1 MAEATGLR
9 QSLPYPIYGVPF
21 GFVLPIT
28 EADGDMVTSAAG
40 LDSERSLNGDTLADC
55 TNEATEIG
63 GGLYYLLLTAAETT
77 ADVVSGVTKTSTADA
92 KTTSWS
98 LYPRK
103 LVTVRSG
110 TCQAP
115 DNAIDVAYVKLDAS
129 ASAVDDYYNGMVVI
143 VTIDSNVEARVIT
156 DYAGSTKK
164 ASVTPDFNVA
174 TDVDDTF
181 VIKLPEGV
189 QLPTVPSAADNA
201 TAAAAAILVTPANKL
216 DTDASGHVSISGTK
230 NTLDDLADFDPA
242 SDTVT
247 VGGLNAAALA
257 DFFDTDSTKEYADA
271 VDGSVVKEI
280 ADIAGGTIAI
290 SATQAASVSTGILAI
305 RTHHTLSQAISSTY
319 AGDLSAATKL
329 WLALKLDADDDD
341 DEAVVFIEATG
352 GLTVLAEAAYTT
364 IADGSLTVGGVA
376 GAWTVTVGMDEDA
389 TGLLGDYVGAM
400 LQAECKALVGGDTV
414 AVWDGVCDISRGIV
428 QAVS

>member
-9 QSLPYPIYGVPF
+9 QSLPYPVYGAPF
-21 GFVLPIT
+21 GFVIPIT
-28 EADGDMVTSAAG
+28 EADGDLVTSAAG
-40 LDSERSLNGDTLADC
+40 LDSEISKNGDTLTDC

-63 GGLYYLLLTAAETT
+63 GGLYYLLLTATEMT

-110 TCQAP
+110 TAAGG
-115 DNAIDVAYVKLDAS
+115 DTGYITLDAS
-129 ASAVDDYYNGMVVI
+129 ASAVDDYYNGLVCI
-143 VTIDSNVEARVIT
+143 ATIDSTVEARIIT
-156 DYAGSTKK
+156 DYTGSSKQ
-164 ASVTPDFNVA
+164 AAVTPAWNTAPDN
-174 TDVDDTF
+174 DDTF
-181 VIKLPEGV
+181 IIKLPEGV

-216 DTDASGHVSISGTK
+216 ATDASGHVSISGTK

-290 SATQAASVSTGILAI
+290 SATQAASVSTGALAI
-305 RTHHTLSQAISSTY
+305 RTHHTLSQAITSTTTS
-319 AGDLSAATKL
+319 DLSAATKL
-329 WLALKLDADDDD
+329 WLTVKSNKRDTDAQS
-341 DEAVVFIEATG
+341 VVFIEATA
-352 GLTVLAEAAYTT
+352 GLTVLAGAPY
-364 IADGSLTVGGVA
+364 ITVAHGTLVVTGNA
-376 GAWTVTVGMDEDA
+376 GAWTVTVGMDEIA
-389 TGLLGDYVGAM
+389 TGLLKDYAESM
-400 LQAECKALVGGDTV
+400 LWAECKALVGGSTV
-414 AVWDGVCDISRGIV
+414 AVWDGVCDVSHGLV
-428 QAVS
+428 VAVA

>member
-9 QSLPYPIYGVPF
+9 QSLPYPVYGAPF
-21 GFVLPIT
+21 GFVIPIT
-28 EADGDMVTSAAG
+28 EADGDLVTSAAG
-40 LDSERSLNGDTLADC
+40 LDSEISKNGDTLTDC

-63 GGLYYLLLTAAETT
+63 GGLYYLLLTATEMT

-110 TCQAP
+110 TAAGG
-115 DNAIDVAYVKLDAS
+115 DTGYITLDAS
-129 ASAVDDYYNGMVVI
+129 ASAVDDYYNGLVCI
-143 VTIDSNVEARVIT
+143 ATIDSTVEARIIT
-156 DYAGSTKK
+156 DYTGSSKQ
-164 ASVTPDFNVA
+164 AAVTPAWNTAPDN
-174 TDVDDTF
+174 DDTF
-181 VIKLPEGV
+181 IIKLPEGV

-216 DTDASGHVSISGTK
+216 ATDASGHVSISGTK

-290 SATQAASVSTGILAI
+290 SATQAASVSTGALAI
-305 RTHHTLSQAISSTY
+305 RTHHTLSQAITSTTTS
-319 AGDLSAATKL
+319 DLSAATKL
-329 WLALKLDADDDD
+329 WLTVKSRRTDTDAQ
-341 DEAVVFIEATG
+341 AVVFIEETA
-352 GLTVLAEAAYTT
+352 GLTVLAGAAYTT
-364 IADGSLTVGGVA
+364 VAHGTLVVGGVA
-376 GAWTVTVGMDEDA
+376 GAWTVTVGLDEVA
-389 TGLLGDYVGAM
+389 TGLLKDYAESM
-400 LQAECKALVGGDTV
+400 LWAECKALVGGSTV
-414 AVWDGVCDISRGIV
+414 AVWDGVCDVSHGLV
-428 QAVS
+428 VAVA

>member
-9 QSLPYPIYGVPF
+9 QSLPYPVYGAPF
-21 GFVLPIT
+21 GFVIPIT
-28 EADGDMVTSAAG
+28 EADGDLVTSAAG
-40 LDSERSLNGDTLADC
+40 LDSEISKNGDTLTDC

-63 GGLYYLLLTAAETT
+63 GGLYYLLLTATEMT

-110 TCQAP
+110 TAAGG
-115 DNAIDVAYVKLDAS
+115 DTGYITLDAA
-129 ASAVDDYYNGMVVI
+129 ASAVDDYYNGLVCI
-143 VTIDSNVEARVIT
+143 ATIDSTVEARIIT
-156 DYAGSTKK
+156 DYTGSSKQ
-164 ASVTPDFNVA
+164 AAVTPAWNTAPDN
-174 TDVDDTF
+174 DDTF
-181 VIKLPEGV
+181 IIKLPEGV

-216 DTDASGHVSISGTK
+216 ATDASGHVSISGTK

-290 SATQAASVSTGILAI
+290 SATQAASVSTGALAI
-305 RTHHTLSQAISSTY
+305 RTHHTLSQAITSTTTS
-319 AGDLSAATKL
+319 DLSAATKL
-329 WLALKLDADDDD
+329 WLTVKSRRTDTDAQ
-341 DEAVVFIEATG
+341 AVVFIEETA
-352 GLTVLAEAAYTT
+352 GLTVLAGAAYTT
-364 IADGSLTVGGVA
+364 VAHGTLVVGGVA
-376 GAWTVTVGMDEDA
+376 GAWTVTVGLDEVA
-389 TGLLGDYVGAM
+389 TGLLKDYAESM
-400 LQAECKALVGGDTV
+400 LWAECKALVGGSTV
-414 AVWDGVCDISRGIV
+414 AVWDGVCDVSHGLV
-428 QAVS
+428 VAVA